1 MELFA
6 LTRLACRAMG
16 TRFEL
21 VLYGADAVRLR
32 AAGEEALAE
41 IERLDAQLSLYH
53 PPSELRG
60 LNARA
65 AREPVALE
73 PRFFRLLQ
81 RAKQLGIETEGAFD
95 LTVAPLLECWGFRGG
110 TGAYPDPATVE
121 AVRQKVGWS
130 LLELDES
137 NLTVRFRCPGVR
149 LDLGAIGKGYA
160 LERAAAILEDHGVRR
175 ALLHGGTSSVYGLG
189 SPPEASAWEV
199 AIDHP
204 LCSGIPLARVG
215 LRDQALSV
223 SAVTGKF
230 FLWEGQRFGH
240 IVDPR
245 TGWPVREALLAAV
258 VLPSPTDAE
267 AWSTALLVLGP
278 EGLGRLQERRP
289 GARAWVACSGPEGTP
304 LQVEEVGSED

>member
-1 MELFA
+1 MEPFT

-21 VLYGADAVRLR
+21 VLYGAEAVRLR
-32 AAGEEALAE
+32 AAGEEVLAE

-81 RAKQLGIETEGAFD
+81 QAKQLGTETEGAFD
-95 LTVAPLLECWGFRGG
+95 LTVAPLLECWGFQGG

-121 AVRQKVGWS
+121 AVRGRVGWS

-137 NLTVRFRCPGVR
+137 NLTVRFRSPGVR

-160 LERAAAILEDHGVRR
+160 LERAAAILRDHGVRR

-189 SPPEASAWEV
+189 APPGALAWEV

-204 LCSGIPLARVG
+204 CRPGAPLARVA

-245 TGWPVREALLAAV
+245 TGWPVRETLLAAV
-258 VLPSPTDAE
+258 VLPSPTVAE

-278 EGLGRLQERRP
+278 EGLARLRERRP
-289 GARAWVACSGPEGTP
+289 EAQAWVASSGPEGTE
-304 LQVEEVGSED
+304 LRVERIGLEG